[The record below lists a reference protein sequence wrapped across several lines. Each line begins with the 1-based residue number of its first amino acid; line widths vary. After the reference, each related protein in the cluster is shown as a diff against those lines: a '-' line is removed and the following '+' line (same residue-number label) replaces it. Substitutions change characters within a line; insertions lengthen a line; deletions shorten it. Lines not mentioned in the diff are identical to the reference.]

1 MAYGTGHLQ
10 VFSTQMGAQT
20 AEDLSAAAAD
30 HFVWAP
36 GTPIRVVGFGF
47 VCVEVVGDA
56 TTAAVVSLDLRP
68 TVGSDT
74 NRAEKETLTLDNR
87 AAGTV
92 VRTAHASFTP
102 FTVAPGQ
109 ELVFEH
115 KTAASGGT
123 TTGTGHYFVEYY
135 AQPEVPAN
143 YSNVVEL
150 TA

>member
-1 MAYGTGHLQ
+1 MYSSGHLNTL
-10 VFSTQMGAQT
+10 STQIITQT

-30 HFVWAP
+30 HAVWAP

-74 NRAEKETLTLDNR
+74 NRAEKETLTIDNR

-92 VRTAHASFTP
+92 VRTAHASFAP
-102 FTVAPGQ
+102 FDVDPGQ

-135 AQPEVPAN
+135 HQPEVPAN
-143 YSNVVEL
+143 FTNVVEL